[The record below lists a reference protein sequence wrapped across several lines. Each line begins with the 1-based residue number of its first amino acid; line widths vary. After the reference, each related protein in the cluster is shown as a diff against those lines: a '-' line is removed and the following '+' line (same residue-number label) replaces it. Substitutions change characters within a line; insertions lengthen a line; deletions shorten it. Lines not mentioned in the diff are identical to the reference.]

1 METTALVIIDMQN
14 SFTTSKD
21 TTTTKNVLI
30 QIKKA
35 KKDNVPIL
43 VLEYVGHGETKFK
56 IKRSLKKYEKVYYV
70 KKVNDNG
77 SVELMLCV
85 CKHKINVQRFIVC
98 GVNISFCVA
107 GTTSGLVEKYKK
119 RITVIKNA
127 CNCDGSK
134 NNGDRDL
141 AFNGQGYTKIYQHQ
155 NVTLV
160 WFSRVVIFLSY

>member
-1 METTALVIIDMQN
+1 VETTALVIIDMQD
-14 SFTTSKD
+14 SFCTSKD
-21 TTTTKNVLI
+21 EITLQNVLF
-30 QIKKA
+30 QIEKA
-35 KKDNVPIL
+35 KRDNLPIF
-43 VLEYVGHGETKFK
+43 VLEYVGHGKTTSKV
-56 IKRSLKKYEKVYYV
+56 KRSLKKYKKVYYV

-127 CNCDGSK
+127 CNCDGSR

-160 WFSRVVIFLSY
+160 